1 MFASRIRLALSDTER
16 ADLER
21 LLRAT
26 STPAG
31 IARRARCILLLGNG
45 ASYAAVCATLAVTD
59 RFVAQWKQRYRDGG
73 ILALADA
80 PRAGRQDHR
89 LTPAV
94 EARIIRITRE
104 ERPPTPLTHWTAPR
118 VAARVGVSRSTVLR
132 VWHRA
137 RLQPQRLERYVT
149 TTDPQFE
156 QKAADIIGLYL
167 APPDHAVV
175 LCVDEKTA
183 IQALDRED
191 PVLPLS
197 PGRAERHGFEYY
209 RHGTLSL
216 YAALDVATG
225 RVAGM
230 PAARHSSADF
240 LAFMTRLAADY
251 GPRRELHVIL
261 DNLSAHKTKAVEAW
275 LAAHRHVRF
284 HFTPT
289 YSSWLNQV
297 ELWFAKIE
305 RDLIARG
312 IFTSVSDL
320 RKKLV
325 QYIKLHN
332 KTAQPFQWTYSNP
345 KHRVRAIRNSDVRH

>member
-1 MFASRIRLALSDTER
+1 MFTSDMRLALTDVER

-31 IARRARCILLLGNG
+31 IARRARCILLLAEG
-45 ASYAAVCATLAVTD
+45 ASYATVCAALAVTD
-59 RFVAQWKQRYRDGG
+59 RFVAQWKQRYRAGG

-94 EARIIRITRE
+94 EARILRVTRD
-104 ERPPTPLTHWTAPR
+104 ERPPAPLTHWTAPR
-118 VAARVGVSRSTVLR
+118 LAAHVGVSPSTVLR

-137 RLQPQRLERYVT
+137 RLRPHRLERYVAS
-149 TTDPQFE
+149 TDPEFE

-167 APPDHAVV
+167 APPEHAVV

-183 IQALDRED
+183 IQALDRLD

-209 RHGTLSL
+209 RHGALSL

-225 RVAGM
+225 RVAGR
-230 PAARHSSADF
+230 PTARHTSADF
-240 LAFMTRLAADY
+240 LDFMEQVVREY

-261 DNLSAHKTKAVEAW
+261 DNFSAHRTHAVRQW
-275 LAAHRHVRF
+275 LAAHPRVQF

-312 IFTSVSDL
+312 IFTSVPDL
-320 RKKLV
+320 RKKLM

-332 KTAQPFQWTYSNP
+332 KTARPFQWTYSNP
-345 KHRVRAIRNSDVRH
+345 KHRVRAIRNSDATH